1 MLKADYGLTPAETA
15 LMGQTAPPRRS
26 TPPRGCLKPAKQA
39 SRFPA
44 EALLG
49 RRFHEIRLLA
59 PQHFFMVSCHVK
71 LPNPERAFID
81 MAKLSDY
88 SLSPWHKE
96 GRHKARVFASALGL
110 GASDADWLGER
121 LKEAAREQECQ
132 FGKTTLYGQRYVLDF
147 FLRYEEKAARL
158 RTVWNVRPG
167 EDFPRLVTC
176 YVL

>member
-49 RRFHEIRLLA
+49 RPFHEIRLLA

-81 MAKLSDY
+81 MAKRGS
-88 SLSPWHKE
+88 
-96 GRHKARVFASALGL
+96 
-110 GASDADWLGER
+110 
-121 LKEAAREQECQ
+121 
-132 FGKTTLYGQRYVLDF
+132 YVL
-147 FLRYEEKAARL
+147 
-158 RTVWNVRPG
+158 
-167 EDFPRLVTC
+167 
-176 YVL
+176 